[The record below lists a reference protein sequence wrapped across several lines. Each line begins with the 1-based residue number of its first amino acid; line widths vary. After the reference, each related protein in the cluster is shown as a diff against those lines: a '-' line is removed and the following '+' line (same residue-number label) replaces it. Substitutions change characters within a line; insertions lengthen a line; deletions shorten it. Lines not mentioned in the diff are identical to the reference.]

1 MIQIPLTPDKYQAA
15 LKHLMDL
22 RPPDV
27 ESLVLPADPNP
38 GQIVTPQISL
48 TFNYLPASA
57 VLFITVTEKHGA
69 AHFASEGTIKAHL
82 TDLLTGV

>member
-1 MIQIPLTPDKYQAA
+1 MIEISLTPDKYQAA

-27 ESLVLPADPNP
+27 ESLTLPTGTTP
-38 GQIVTPQISL
+38 GQIVTPLITL
-48 TFNYLPASA
+48 EFTYDGLG
-57 VLFITVTEKHGA
+57 TVTIPNYQKHGA